1 MQQHSPV
8 RLISHYPLLLLR
20 LPTTAME
27 TVLPYRIYIRI
38 RFRIHTHTFEFGFK
52 FACFTCTFCRNF
64 ALRPS
69 LICTRALHFNRELA
83 KEHEQSETEREG
95 KERVRER
102 ARARESDLY
111 FWYSLR
117 SCKEKTNPF
126 SVAAFPAK
134 WNGEKRLKKS
144 ARNGYA
150 NFKCASNWH
159 IQLNWFRLGLFSTS
173 LTMILTTISKN

>member
-8 RLISHYPLLLLR
+8 RQISHYPLLLR

-38 RFRIHTHTFEFGFK
+38 RFRIHTHTHTFELGFK

-83 KEHEQSETEREG
+83 KEHGRRRKEKGKRESENE
-95 KERVRER
+95 RER
-102 ARARESDLY
+102 ARVTSIFGIPCVVA
-111 FWYSLR
+111 
-117 SCKEKTNPF
+117 KKKQIPF
-126 SVAAFPAK
+126 LLQLFLLNGMAK
-134 WNGEKRLKKS
+134 S
-144 ARNGYA
+144 
-150 NFKCASNWH
+150 S
-159 IQLNWFRLGLFSTS
+159 
-173 LTMILTTISKN
+173 